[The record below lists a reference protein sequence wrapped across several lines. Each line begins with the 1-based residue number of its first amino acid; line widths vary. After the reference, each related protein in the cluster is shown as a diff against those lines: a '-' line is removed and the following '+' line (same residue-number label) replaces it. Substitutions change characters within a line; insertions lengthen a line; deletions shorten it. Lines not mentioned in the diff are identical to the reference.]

1 MEESVSA
8 NADKIL
14 TSFCI
19 LFSYIMINLFLLKLL
34 ICHHD
39 KESAIGLDEEEVE
52 VPV

>member
-8 NADKIL
+8 KADKIL

-19 LFSYIMINLFLLKLL
+19 LFSYHDESFSAKIVNLPS
-34 ICHHD
+34 D